1 MKSQIGSTVTI
12 VVGVLSIVA
21 GLNNMANNKQD
32 SNFLLGIVMVLGG
45 LAYRSVK
52 RRNLLETTNSSLRKI
67 GEASLLA
74 IMLAAVLMQ
83 NNLWLN
89 IAYKPVPNIIAPV
102 WVLVAYAIIALK
114 RQKTLPS
121 SRLKPHLHLVSW
133 LAIALNL
140 D

>member
-114 RQKTLPS
+114 RQKTLP
-121 SRLKPHLHLVSW
+121 
-133 LAIALNL
+133 
-140 D
+140 